1 MNPSTATS
9 GVRARGPVGQG
20 GGKFSAAADKYKAE
34 IVNIR
39 TKKDDDSA
47 AIVESFGILGKVHK
61 KSVHFSN
68 ITTGR

>member
-1 MNPSTATS
+1 MIPSTATS
-9 GVRARGPVGQG
+9 GVRARVPPGPGS
-20 GGKFSAAADKYKAE
+20 GKFSAAADKYKAE

-39 TKKDDDSA
+39 TKKDEDSA
-47 AIVESFGILGKVHK
+47 AIVESFGIIGKVHK